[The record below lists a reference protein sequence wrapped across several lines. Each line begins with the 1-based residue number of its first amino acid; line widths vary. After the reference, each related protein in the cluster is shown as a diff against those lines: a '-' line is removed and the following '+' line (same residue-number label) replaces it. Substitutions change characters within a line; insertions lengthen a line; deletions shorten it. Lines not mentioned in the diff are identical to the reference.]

1 MTAGRPLRERR
12 ISGPGIGLTHF
23 LRILSMSRVRHTDHG
38 AQRSCWI
45 SPEIFAAF
53 EAEGTSA
60 HRLFSGLDAWV
71 ERLGCDVLISFKTD
85 AARDDAL
92 AGLRAWESRTG
103 FQSARVFSRFLP
115 RQNAERVAPVLMTGD
130 PAASLEAVVSER
142 GVRYGIDFGA
152 GYSAG
157 LFIDQR
163 ANRARVR
170 RLAPK
175 RMLNTFAYT
184 CSFSVVAAM
193 AGAQTLSVDLSKK
206 SLDRGRANFEL
217 NNLPLDGHRFL
228 ADDVLDV
235 LPRLERRGEKFDLL
249 ILDPPTFSLGNKGR
263 RWRVE
268 EQIEDLLR
276 IALEIAAP
284 GASLLVSTNC
294 TKLDRAT
301 LERTVRFMV
310 KTARLGGEI
319 SHEQALPDFPAGDGA
334 QTLWLKLK

>member
-1 MTAGRPLRERR
+1 M
-12 ISGPGIGLTHF
+12 THF
-23 LRILSMSRVRHTDHG
+23 LRILILSRVRQTEHG
-38 AQRSCWI
+38 AQRNCWI
-45 SPEIFAAF
+45 SLKILAAFAA
-53 EAEGTSA
+53 EETTA
-60 HRLFSGLDAWV
+60 HRLFSGPDAWV
-71 ERLGCDVLISFKTD
+71 ERLGPDVLVSFKTD
-85 AARDDAL
+85 SARDEAL
-92 AGLRAWESRTG
+92 TGLREWESLTG

-115 RQNAERVAPVLMTGD
+115 RQNAERVAPVLVTGD
-130 PAASLEAVVSER
+130 PAASLDSVVSER

-163 ANRARVR
+163 ANRARVQR
-170 RLAPK
+170 MAPK

-184 CSFSVVAAM
+184 CSFSVAAAI
-193 AGAQTLSVDLSKK
+193 AGAQTLSIDLSKK
-206 SLDRGRANFEL
+206 SLDRGRGNFEL
-217 NNLPLDGHRFL
+217 NNLPPDGHRFL

-276 IALEIAAP
+276 IALEISAP

-310 KTARLGGEI
+310 KTARLGGDI
-319 SHEQALPDFPAGDGA
+319 SHEPTLPDFPPGEGA

>member
-1 MTAGRPLRERR
+1 MTGGGPLRERR
-12 ISGPGIGLTHF
+12 IAGPGIGLTHF
-23 LRILSMSRVRHTDHG
+23 LRILILSRVRHTNHG

-45 SPEIFAAF
+45 SPEILAAF
-53 EAEGTSA
+53 EAEETSA
-60 HRLFSGLDAWV
+60 HRLFSGPDAWV
-71 ERLGCDVLISFKTD
+71 ERLGCDVMISFKTD

-103 FQSARVFSRFLP
+103 FHSDRVFSRFLP
-115 RQNAERVAPVLMTGD
+115 RQNAERVAPVLMAGD
-130 PAASLEAVVSER
+130 PAAPLDGVVAER
-142 GVRYGIDFGA
+142 GTRYGIDFGA

-206 SLDRGRANFEL
+206 SLDRGRGNFAL
-217 NNLPLDGHRFL
+217 NGLPMDGHRFL

-310 KTARLGGEI
+310 KTVRLGGEI
-319 SHEQALPDFPAGDGA
+319 SHEPALPDFPAGDGA